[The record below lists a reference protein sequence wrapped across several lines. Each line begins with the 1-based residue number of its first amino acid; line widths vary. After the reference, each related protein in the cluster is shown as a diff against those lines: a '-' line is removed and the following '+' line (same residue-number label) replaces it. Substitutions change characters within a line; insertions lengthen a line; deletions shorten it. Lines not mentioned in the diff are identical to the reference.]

1 MRLPIEYVRPDHTNS
16 DDIMPEKLL
25 QNGLFQGHWDNRLKS
40 FYPVDG
46 NTGIVTSQV
55 NFHVSTLNFIKSKV
69 YRV

>member
-46 NTGIVTSQV
+46 KTGKGGVAD
-55 NFHVSTLNFIKSKV
+55 
-69 YRV
+69 